1 MVIFKEIYLLNS
13 IHFMYFLI
21 FISIY
26 FLISIYHILVMKESN
41 HWTLQK
47 IITSIELYS
56 VHTDLYPFVKS

>member
-47 IITSIELYS
+47 IITSIEFYS
-56 VHTDLYPFVKS
+56 VHIDLYPFVKS